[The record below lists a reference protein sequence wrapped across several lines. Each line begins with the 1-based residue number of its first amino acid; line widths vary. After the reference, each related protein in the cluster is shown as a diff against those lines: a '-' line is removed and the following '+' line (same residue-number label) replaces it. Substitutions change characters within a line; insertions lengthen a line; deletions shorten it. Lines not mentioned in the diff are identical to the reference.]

1 MVEKSGSWFSYNST
15 RIGQGRDNA
24 REFLKANVEMAK
36 EIEAAVRK
44 NSVKIVEEL
53 LVGPSAEDDDA

>member
-1 MVEKSGSWFSYNST
+1 
-15 RIGQGRDNA
+15 
-24 REFLKANVEMAK
+24 MAK

-53 LVGPSAEDDDA
+53 LVGPSAEDDES